1 MKIKVYIIYKV
12 SEALY
17 KLFRYET
24 KLKKASL
31 IKQANEI
38 QVALYR
44 EHNIRDIINAKHNTD
59 FTTKK
64 AIKVAKLTGFIQ

>member
-1 MKIKVYIIYKV
+1 MKIMAHIVYRI

-17 KLFRYET
+17 RLFRYET

-31 IKQANEI
+31 AKKANEI

-44 EHNIRDIINAKHNTD
+44 EHNIRDIINAKCNTNY
-59 FTTKK
+59 TTKQ
-64 AIKVAKLTGFIQ
+64 AIKLAKLTGFIQ

>member
-1 MKIKVYIIYKV
+1 MKIMAYIVYGV

-31 IKQANEI
+31 AKQANEI

-44 EHNIRDIINAKHNTD
+44 EHNIRDIINAKCNTEY
-59 FTTKK
+59 TTRQ
-64 AIKVAKLTGFIQ
+64 AIKLAKVTGFIK